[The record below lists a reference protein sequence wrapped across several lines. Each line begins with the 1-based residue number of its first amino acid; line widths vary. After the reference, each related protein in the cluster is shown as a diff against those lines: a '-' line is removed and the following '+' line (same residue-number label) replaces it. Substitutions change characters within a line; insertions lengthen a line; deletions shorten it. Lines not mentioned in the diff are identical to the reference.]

1 MRGRHP
7 PKKARTLAEIL
18 GSPTV
23 LAIEKAVEQ
32 AHAALGYPLQGV
44 RHTDCDLIEGAVD
57 IFLNGVVKEVH
68 IVMFDKT
75 PMLRVEIRHGG
86 KTHKINKGD
95 PLHHLIAQALNGN
108 PLTEHYVKKLLP
120 LLPQDLVAMKMADI
134 ENAAAAALQDPKK
147 TGPIH
152 ERMAARRA
160 ADKEKL
166 LARIREVFKGHDD
179 LVSEA
184 EILQLWRETMV
195 AEVMES

>member
-7 PKKARTLAEIL
+7 TKKAKTLAEIL
-18 GSPTV
+18 GSPVV
-23 LAIEKAVEQ
+23 LAVEQ
-32 AHAALGYPLQGV
+32 AV
-44 RHTDCDLIEGAVD
+44 RETKNSFPGKPVVGRDPDCDGVEAAVD
-57 IFLNGVVKEVH
+57 IFLNGVIKEAH
-68 IVMFDKT
+68 IIMFDKT

-86 KTHKINKGD
+86 KTHRIDKGN
-95 PLHHLIAQALNGN
+95 PFHHLIAQAINGS

-120 LLPQDLVAMKMADI
+120 LLPQDQVAMKMADI

-152 ERMAARRA
+152 KRLAARRA

-179 LVSEA
+179 LVSED
-184 EILQLWRETMV
+184 EVLMLWRETMC
-195 AEVMES
+195 AEVMDS